1 MDKEDKYVLT
11 HVFKF
16 VDHAY
21 ASLNSIKKENA
32 ELKNPYINLDL
43 GNLEISLDMI
53 KGLLENLYR
62 E

>member
-1 MDKEDKYVLT
+1 MDTVVINRALE
-11 HVFKF
+11 F

-21 ASLNSIKKENA
+21 SSLNILKKENA
-32 ELKNPYINLDL
+32 ELENSYIDLEL

-53 KGLLENLYR
+53 KGLLENLLR